1 MGRMI
6 GIDLGTTNSC
16 VAAIQSGN
24 PVVIPTRQGQRTM
37 PSVVAFTDAGEEV
50 VGVLAQRQAIT
61 NPHRTVYGAKRLIG
75 RKMDD
80 AELQNWKSAV
90 PYQIV
95 AAPNGDAWVRTRDR
109 DYSPQEISAA
119 VLQEVKAAAEDFLGA
134 EVTDAVITVPA
145 YFNDGQRQA
154 TKDAGA
160 IAGLH
165 VRNILNEPTAAA
177 LGYGLDKNK
186 DQTLA
191 IFDLGGGTFDV
202 TIMRASGS
210 VFEVLATHG
219 DTFLGGDD
227 FDRALMEY
235 LIAEFDRE
243 NSIDLHGDPVAL
255 QRLREAAET
264 AKKELSASTTTS
276 INLPF
281 IAAGNR
287 GPLHIRHNVIERS
300 LLERLTKD
308 LIAKL
313 QAPCERALADANLQA
328 SDLDQVLLVGGM
340 SRMPAVQRRVEEI
353 FGKITAKDVNPDE
366 IVAVG
371 AARQCA
377 IMSGEIEDV
386 VLLDVTPHSLGVR
399 VRDDKMSVVIGKNT
413 TIPTSEKK
421 LFATTRD
428 NQDFVEIMVF
438 QGEHSLVDHN
448 TFLGR
453 VVLGDLPQSR
463 AGQVNVEVTFL
474 LDADGVLNVS
484 AREVT
489 TGKQATVQMTAS
501 GGLSKGQVKHLS
513 DERRRPAAVSGM

>member
-6 GIDLGTTNSC
+6 GIDLGTTNTC
-16 VAAIQSGN
+16 AAAIQGGN

-37 PSVVAFTDAGEEV
+37 PSVVAFTDQGDEICGV
-50 VGVLAQRQAIT
+50 VAQRQAIT
-61 NPHRTVYGAKRLIG
+61 NPHRTIFAVKRLIG
-75 RKMDD
+75 RKLDD
-80 AELQNWKSAV
+80 RAIKDWIGAV

-109 DYSPQEISAA
+109 DYSPQEISAS
-119 VLQEVKAAAEDFLGA
+119 VLQEVKAAAEDFLGS

-160 IAGLH
+160 IAGLR

-177 LGYGLDKNK
+177 LGYGIDKNK

-227 FDRALMEY
+227 FDRALMEH
-235 LIAEFDRE
+235 LIAEFQRE

-255 QRLREAAET
+255 QRLREAAEM
-264 AKKELSASTTTS
+264 AKKELSSATTTS

-281 IAAGNR
+281 IAAGAR
-287 GPLHIRHNVIERS
+287 GPLHIRHNVVERS

-308 LIAKL
+308 LIARL
-313 QAPCERALADANLQA
+313 QAPCERALADAGLTA
-328 SDLDQVLLVGGM
+328 AKLDQVLLVGGM
-340 SRMPAVQRRVEEI
+340 SRMPAVQRKVEDI
-353 FGKITAKDVNPDE
+353 FGKISAKDVNPDE

-428 NQDFVEIMVF
+428 NQNFVEIMVY
-438 QGEHSLVDHN
+438 QGENALVDHN

-453 VVLGDLPQSR
+453 VVLGDLPANR
-463 AGQVNVEVTFL
+463 AGNVNVEVTFL

-489 TGKQATVQMTAS
+489 TGKEASVQIAAS
-501 GGLSKGQVKHLS
+501 GGLSKGQVQHLANA
-513 DERRRPAAVSGM
+513 RRQPAAAATV